1 MYNIK
6 KRENVDNLTIIIN
19 IPENNAKYRAKKMQK
34 YQFLSTNSKEQT
46 WGKCG
51 YFNQKN

>member
-1 MYNIK
+1 MDNIK

-19 IPENNAKYRAKKMQK
+19 IPENNAKYRAVLI
-34 YQFLSTNSKEQT
+34 QFLSMNSKEQT

-51 YFNQKN
+51 YFNQEN